1 MARRRRRSYRGTSEM
16 QARAAAAVVA
26 EDYDSSSF
34 SVSLPSHLHL
44 VRFETLRKQSSEI
57 HLSWDGIH
65 QMGRRPD
72 SPHPEPVRRQ
82 GGDPP

>member
-1 MARRRRRSYRGTSEM
+1 MSAAAAAPRRGAGREWTARRRRCSCRGTDAGEG
-16 QARAAAAVVA
+16 RRHGGGGGR

-34 SVSLPSHLHL
+34 FVSLPSHLHL

-65 QMGRRPD
+65 QMGR
-72 SPHPEPVRRQ
+72 
-82 GGDPP
+82 